1 MKRQD
6 YLRKEDTVQVAQN
19 HPQHPNRKGYFLSM
33 FAMSPAGT
41 REIFDYVRLG
51 DCETGEWFAVQFEH
65 VIKLEDGQPVPFVE
79 DIKVKK
85 KTKKKAPKRRKK
97 DYPDRVIEYGQWIRY
112 DLKDGTTVV
121 RPHGSVDERHK
132 NTDYE
137 AQLSKKKTLKKRWIK
152 HVGWA
157 VRPKFGDVNTL
168 IFVSSVE
175 QAENY
180 PMPFQ
185 PQFASDEEADDDIA
199 FEAWF

>member
-1 MKRQD
+1 
-6 YLRKEDTVQVAQN
+6 
-19 HPQHPNRKGYFLSM
+19 M

-137 AQLSKKKTLKKRWIK
+137 AQLSKEKTLKKRWIK

>member
-79 DIKVKK
+79 EIKVKK

-137 AQLSKKKTLKKRWIK
+137 AQLSKEKTLKKRWIK

>member
-6 YLRKEDTVQVAQN
+6 YLRKHNTVQVAQN

-137 AQLSKKKTLKKRWIK
+137 AQLSKEKTLKKRWIK

>member
-1 MKRQD
+1 
-6 YLRKEDTVQVAQN
+6 
-19 HPQHPNRKGYFLSM
+19 M

-41 REIFDYVRLG
+41 TETYDYVRLG
-51 DCETGEWFAVQFEH
+51 DYETGEWFAVRFEH
-65 VIKLEDGQPVPFVE
+65 VVKLENDKPIPFVE
-79 DIKVKK
+79 EIKAKK
-85 KTKKKAPKRRKK
+85 KTKKKATKRRKK

-112 DLKDGTTVV
+112 DLKDGTTIV
-121 RPHGSVDERHK
+121 RPHASVDERYA

-137 AQLSKKKTLKKRWIK
+137 AKLSKEKTLKKRWSK
-152 HVGWA
+152 HTGWA

-185 PQFASDEEADDDIA
+185 PQFAVDEESEEEVI
-199 FEAWF
+199 FESYF